1 MRLPAGLLLVILTL
15 SNIVILFNIPEAGAV
30 PSYAFLAAA
39 FVRIGGI
46 LVLSVA
52 ILRILAPGGRY
63 PWQPD
68 GAFWLYALSLIAS
81 FGIASLVSGL
91 IDSPE
96 TLSGIVLRNILLTVA
111 LAPLAPWRSEAR
123 RVGKECVSTG
133 RSRGSPY
140 H

>member
-1 MRLPAGLLLVILTL
+1 MIRRPPRSTRTDPLFPYTTL
-15 SNIVILFNIPEAGAV
+15 FRS
-30 PSYAFLAAA
+30 S
-39 FVRIGGI
+39 
-46 LVLSVA
+46 
-52 ILRILAPGGRY
+52 

-111 LAPLAPWRSEAR
+111 LAPLAPWAVGIAVATPLGWNPAR
-123 RVGKECVSTG
+123 FLSDLGRWLPHLVGWTLNLVEMGSASV
-133 RSRGSPY
+133 RERGCTY
-140 H
+140 E

>member
-63 PWQPD
+63 PWQPAV
-68 GAFWLYALSLIAS
+68 AFWLSALSLFAT
-81 FGIASLVSGL
+81 FVLASLVTVL
-91 IDSPE
+91 IDSP
-96 TLSGIVLRNILLTVA
+96 
-111 LAPLAPWRSEAR
+111 APLPAI
-123 RVGKECVSTG
+123 
-133 RSRGSPY
+133 
-140 H
+140 